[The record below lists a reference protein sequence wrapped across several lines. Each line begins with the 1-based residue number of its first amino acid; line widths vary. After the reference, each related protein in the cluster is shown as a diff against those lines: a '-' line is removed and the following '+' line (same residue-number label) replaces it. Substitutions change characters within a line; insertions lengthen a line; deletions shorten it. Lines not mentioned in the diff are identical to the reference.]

1 MGDRV
6 PARTR
11 GPVPDPCSLWTG
23 VYLSPGKKTEAGT
36 YEKCPCSMK
45 HGSVT
50 ARRTFQLAGVGA
62 EATAIREVD
71 EKKAPGERAER
82 LP

>member
-1 MGDRV
+1 M
-6 PARTR
+6 
-11 GPVPDPCSLWTG
+11 
-23 VYLSPGKKTEAGT
+23 YLSPGKKTEAGT

-45 HGSVT
+45 HGSET
-50 ARRTFQLAGVGA
+50 ARRAFQRAGVGA
-62 EATAIREVD
+62 EGTAVPEVH